1 MPKLLKIGGV
11 VLLALALAGG
21 IFYAGFEVGAR
32 ERGILITDSKEILN
46 VDMSLFWEAIDTIKQ
61 KYVDS
66 GSVKDEDLLYGA
78 VKGVTEALGDPYSV
92 FLSPADAKKFAE
104 DINGSFGGIG
114 AEIGMRNSQLLI
126 IAPLKGNPAERV
138 GLKAGDKILK
148 IDDAFTANLTV
159 DAAVKLIRGEPGT
172 SVTFL
177 IMRDGWKEAREF
189 AITRAIIVIP
199 TLEFKMEA
207 GRIAHISLYS
217 FNANAPRLF
226 GEAVG
231 AALSQ
236 GARGFILD
244 LRNDPGGYLEVATN
258 LASWFLDR
266 GTVVTIERLQSGEE
280 NKLRTDGNAALARM
294 PVVVLVNGGSASA
307 AEILAGALRDNRKIK
322 LIGEKTFG
330 KGSVQEVI
338 NLTGGSSLK
347 ISIAEWLTPNGTQI
361 NKKGL
366 EPDIV
371 VAAPDE
377 STSTTAGVQK
387 SDPQLDKAIE
397 VLKVEMQKS

>member
-1 MPKLLKIGGV
+1 MKKLLKIGGV
-11 VLLALALAGG
+11 VLVVLVLAAG
-21 IFYAGFEVGAR
+21 IFYAGFDVGAR
-32 ERGILITDSKEILN
+32 ERGILITDSKEILD

-66 GSVKDEDLLYGA
+66 GSLKDEDLLYGA
-78 VKGVTEALGDPYSV
+78 VKGVTESLGDPYSV
-92 FLSPADAKKFAE
+92 FLPPADAKKFAE
-104 DINGSFGGIG
+104 DINGSFGGVG

-126 IAPLKGNPAERV
+126 IAPLKGNPAEKV

-148 IDDAFTANLTV
+148 IDDTFTADMAV

-189 AITRAIIVIP
+189 VITRAVIVVP
-199 TLEFKMEA
+199 TLEFKMETD
-207 GRIAHISLYS
+207 RIAHISLYS

-231 AALSQ
+231 TALSH
-236 GARGFILD
+236 GAKGFVLD

-258 LASWFLDR
+258 IAGWFMNR
-266 GTVVTIERLQSGEE
+266 GDVVVIERFRSGEE
-280 NKLRTDGNAALARM
+280 NKLRSDGNAALARM

-307 AEILAGALRDNRKIK
+307 AEILAGALRDNRKAK
-322 LIGEKTFG
+322 LVGEKTFG

-338 NLTGGSSLK
+338 NLKDNSSLK
-347 ISIAEWLTPNGTQI
+347 VSIAEWLTPNGTQI

-371 VAAPDE
+371 VALPEEKEGAEPSKID
-377 STSTTAGVQK
+377 VQ
-387 SDPQLDKAIE
+387 LEKAIE
-397 VLKVEMQKS
+397 VLKAELE